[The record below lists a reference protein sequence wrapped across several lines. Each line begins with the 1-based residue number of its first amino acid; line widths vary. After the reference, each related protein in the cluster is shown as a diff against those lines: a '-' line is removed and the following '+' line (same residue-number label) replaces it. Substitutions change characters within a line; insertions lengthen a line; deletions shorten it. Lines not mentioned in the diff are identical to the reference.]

1 MSTTTVNISFQEDLL
16 SDIDNI
22 ARKESRTRAELL
34 REAVRM
40 YLERKRR
47 WDQIFAYGRS
57 KVVQNHLTEA
67 DVAQEISSYRK
78 ERRRKP

>member
-57 KVVQNHLTEA
+57 KVVENNLTEA

-78 ERRRKP
+78 QRRGKS